1 MALICLGRWSAWLQ
15 TSPSVF
21 ISPLFTLMCE
31 EAMGSA
37 LWVHQ
42 ETPSAFYSQ
51 FSLLCLLFN
60 IYWLC
65 VYVCAMT
72 YMWRAEDTFLWVI
85 FLLLPCRI
93 LELVLSGLM
102 TSSLIHRAV
111 SLSLFCSF
119 ARGNQTQ
126 GLAQAR
132 GSTLLLSCISPH
144 PFLFVF
150 EVCCHCVAQSALNL
164 LCC

>member
-1 MALICLGRWSAWLQ
+1 MKWVVTDFPISFYQPAVYFDVWESHEECTLN
-15 TSPSVF
+15 TSGDSF
-21 ISPLFTLMCE
+21 
-31 EAMGSA
+31 
-37 LWVHQ
+37 
-42 ETPSAFYSQ
+42 
-51 FSLLCLLFN
+51 CLLFTVSVYC
-60 IYWLC
+60 IYFLTFIDLC

-93 LELVLSGLM
+93 LELMLSGLM

-111 SLSLFCSF
+111 SLSLFRSF

-126 GLAQAR
+126 GLTQAR
-132 GSTLLLSCISPH
+132 GSTLLLSYISPR

-150 EVCCHCVAQSALNL
+150 EVCCHCVAQSALNV